1 MPLIPLKLPAGIFK
15 NGTDFE
21 NSNQWRDGNL
31 VRWVQGSLRPVGGWV
46 LRNANIQASQLKYG
60 DYDPTQ
66 INDDTDAG
74 YTGAITTGVGYG
86 NNFYGGQTA
95 MNEPP
100 RAMLAWVDNSY
111 DSRIVIGSA
120 NVLYAVD
127 HDGDSFDITPTGMAI
142 SRIDAASNK
151 AFGGYTFG
159 SAKYGVPRPDTGA
172 ILEATTWAL
181 DTWGEYLIAC
191 ASTDETIYE
200 WQLNTAVDPAA
211 VSNAPTAKSIVVT
224 EERFVFALAASDNPR
239 KIAWCDR
246 EDNTTWTPAA
256 TNEAGDI
263 ELQSQGE
270 IMCGLRLR
278 GLTLILTTT
287 DAHIAT
293 YQGAPYVYG
302 FQRVGTSCGVVSRK
316 AATQSGQGAFWM
328 GKGAFF
334 GFDGSSVQK
343 LPCTVTD
350 YVFDDLNYQ
359 QVTKVYAV
367 HNNKHGE
374 VWWFYPSGD
383 SLENNRYVVF
393 NYAENYW
400 NVGEIRRTA
409 GIDSGVYDYP
419 IWSDWD
425 GNLYSHENGH
435 RHEDRSND
443 YSYDVFVESAPI
455 SLGNGDQ
462 VMRVTDLIPD
472 EANQG
477 DVTVKFKTRMHPN
490 DTERTYGAYTMSN
503 PTSVR
508 FTGRQVR
515 MRIETDSTDDWRVG
529 AMRIEANGGGR
540 R

>member
-1 MPLIPLKLPAGIFK
+1 MALIPLKIPAGIFK
-15 NGTDFE
+15 NGTEFE
-21 NSNQWRDGNL
+21 NSGQWRDANL

-46 LRNANIQASQLKYG
+46 LRNLNVDPLNLPYSDGNYG
-60 DYDPTQ
+60 SNY
-66 INDDTDAG
+66 
-74 YTGAITTGVGYG
+74 
-86 NNFYGGQTA
+86 FGGRSA

-100 RAMLAWVDNSY
+100 RGMLAWLDNSY

-127 HDGDSFDITPTGMAI
+127 HDGDSYDISPTGMAVA
-142 SRIDAASNK
+142 RVDADTNQ
-151 AFGGYTFG
+151 AFGGFTFG
-159 SAKYGVPRPDTGA
+159 TAKFGVKRPDTGA

-181 DTWGEYLIAC
+181 DTWGEYLVAC
-191 ASTDETIYE
+191 SSTDGKIYE

-211 VSNAPTAKSIVVT
+211 ITNAPINNKSIVVT
-224 EERFVFALAASDNPR
+224 EERFLFALASGGNPR

-263 ELQSQGE
+263 ELQTQGK
-270 IMCGLRLR
+270 IQCGLRMR
-278 GLTLILTTT
+278 GLTLILTDE

-302 FQRVGTSCGVVSRK
+302 FQRVGTSCGVVARK
-316 AATQSGQGAFWM
+316 AATQAGAGAFWM

-334 GFDGSSVQK
+334 AFDGSSVQK

-350 YVFDDLNYQ
+350 YVFDDINSS
-359 QVTKVYAV
+359 QVSKTYAV
-367 HNNKHGE
+367 HNSKFGE
-374 VWWFYPSGD
+374 VWWFYPSNG
-383 SLENNRYVVF
+383 SLENDRYVVF

-409 GIDSGVYDYP
+409 GVDSGVYDYP

-435 RHEDRSND
+435 RHEDRSTA
-443 YSYDVFVESAPI
+443 YSYNVFVESSPI

-462 VMRVTDLIPD
+462 VMKVNSLIPD
-472 EANQG
+472 EETQG
-477 DVTVKFKTRMHPN
+477 NVLVSFKTRFHPN
-490 DTERTYGAYTMSN
+490 DTERTYGKYDPSN

-515 MRIETDSTDDWRVG
+515 MRIDGTHLDATDTEVATTGDWRVG
-529 AMRIEANGGGR
+529 VMRIEANGGGKR
-540 R
+540 